1 MKVHSG
7 GAVARGEQGKEAKR
21 KAILE
26 AAVRVFAEKGY
37 FGARMRDVAAAAQV
51 ADGTLYLYFS
61 SKEDLLT
68 AVLEEHAQAFVERAR
83 RDCAQLSDA
92 RHMLR
97 AVLERHVVSLEGN
110 RALATVFQIELR
122 HSRKFL
128 RRIAKGQVSQYLQL
142 LQEIVGRGV
151 SQGVFRSELDTKVAA
166 RVIFGAVDELVTA
179 WVLAQ
184 KPSGLQERAK
194 ALLDV
199 LFYGLCRSENHEA
212 HGKGGN
218 HECTNH
224 LTGSL

>member
-1 MKVHSG
+1 MKVQSG

-51 ADGTLYLYFS
+51 ADGTLYLYFD

-83 RDCAQLSDA
+83 RDCARLADP
-92 RHMLR
+92 RHRLH
-97 AVLERHVVSLEGN
+97 AVLERHLVSLEAN

-142 LQEIVGRGV
+142 LQEIVASGV
-151 SQGVFRSELDTKVAA
+151 SQGIFRRELDPKVAA

-179 WVLAQ
+179 WVLSQ
-184 KPSGLQERAK
+184 KPSGLKEQLAP
-194 ALLDV
+194 LLEV
-199 LFYGLCRSENHEA
+199 LFYGLCGSESNEA
-212 HGKGGN
+212 HGKRGGP
-218 HECTNH
+218 
-224 LTGSL
+224 